1 MHIEIIFL
9 ILVSNLRLPYRLMDR
24 TKEML
29 ATTTKAQVCLI
40 VVPGDVSLINISII
54 SITTATNLTDKCAGV
69 SERDMRQTRT

>member
-1 MHIEIIFL
+1 
-9 ILVSNLRLPYRLMDR
+9 
-24 TKEML
+24 ML